1 MLHFR
6 RSVALVTSVV
16 VTTLAGCAGNDLP
29 VDATPDDIMAHAE
42 RKLAARDYYDAA
54 QSLEHFIRAYPGTAR
69 IPTAK
74 LRLGDA
80 RYGMEEY
87 ILARGEYEDVVEDY
101 PASDLVEEARYK
113 IARCS
118 YASIF
123 PPHLDQ
129 TETERCIHL
138 FEDFLRDYP
147 QSRFRAESSAAVADC
162 RGRLAKSEFE
172 SGKFYERQ
180 GRLRSA
186 KIQYDYVVETY
197 PETASAPEAALRIGE
212 LYRERK
218 RWDEAQSWYRRV
230 ITDYPETEQAGLA
243 RRAIAEIEGGSSS

>member
-16 VTTLAGCAGNDLP
+16 ATILSGCAGNDLP
-29 VDATPDDIMAHAE
+29 IDATPDDIMAHAE
-42 RKLAARDYYDAA
+42 RKLAKGDYYDAA
-54 QSLEHFIRAYPGTAR
+54 EALEHFIRAFPGTAR
-69 IPTAK
+69 IPMAK

-87 ILARGEYEDVVEDY
+87 VLARGEYEDVVNDY

-129 TETERCIHL
+129 TETERCIRL
-138 FEDFLRDYP
+138 FEDFVRDYP
-147 QSRFRAESSAAVADC
+147 QSRFLAEANEAIADC
-162 RGRLAKSEFE
+162 RGRLAKSEFD
-172 SGKFYERQ
+172 SGKFYEKQ

-197 PETASAPEAALRIGE
+197 PETPSAVEAALRIGN

-218 RWDEAQSWYRRV
+218 RWDEAATWYRRV
-230 ITDYPETEQAGLA
+230 ISAYPETEQAALA
-243 RRAIAEIEGGSSS
+243 KRAIAEIESRSSM